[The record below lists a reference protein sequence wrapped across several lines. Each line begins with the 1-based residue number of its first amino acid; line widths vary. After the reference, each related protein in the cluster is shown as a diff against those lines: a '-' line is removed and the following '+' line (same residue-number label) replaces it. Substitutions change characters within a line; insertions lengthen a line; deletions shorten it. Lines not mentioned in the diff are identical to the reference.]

1 MWITVCMVVIQS
13 YPVQKIQHFLFQIR
27 FILIQMMHQQRLC
40 NDVKNGHPWIQ
51 GRIRILKNHLYLFP
65 DGTHSPVIVLCNIFS
80 IQIHMARC
88 QIFQF
93 ADPSSQRGF
102 SAAGLAYNSEYLA
115 FFHLKGNS
123 VYRFDE
129 FLFSKSASGNRIINF
144 QILYSK

>member
-1 MWITVCMVVIQS
+1 
-13 YPVQKIQHFLFQIR
+13 
-27 FILIQMMHQQRLC
+27 MHQQRLC

-93 ADPSSQRGF
+93 ADPSSQCGF

-129 FLFSKSASGNRIINF
+129 FLFPKSASGNRIINF